1 MCLVL
6 SVALGGLKNTLLQPC
21 NHLAVQQHPA
31 PCSPRKPRPMKAQ
44 VLCPSLQSYFLP
56 HELPELHQWL
66 YRMHFT
72 VWRLLASHT
81 LSNLR
86 TTASDWPCYFAS
98 DAALLVSM
106 NFILFIQVTAMSQQI
121 SRTAVC
127 VVERLCN
134 GETVAG
140 ERTICANV
148 TVVAH
153 CLDCSAKSTSAAQA
167 SWQRRWKTVK
177 VIPEKEYT
185 S

>member
-86 TTASDWPCYFAS
+86 TTASRL
-98 DAALLVSM
+98 ALLLR
-106 NFILFIQVTAMSQQI
+106 FRR
-121 SRTAVC
+121 RTLGFYELHLIYPGHSHVAANLPDR
-127 VVERLCN
+127 RLRR
-134 GETVAG
+134 GEA
-140 ERTICANV
+140 
-148 TVVAH
+148 
-153 CLDCSAKSTSAAQA
+153 L
-167 SWQRRWKTVK
+167 QRRDRGRGTHNLRQRHCRCTLSGLLGEV
-177 VIPEKEYT
+177 Y
-185 S
+185 